1 MSDLNTI
8 LQKSRLIGEE
18 RIKEQEKDLRLL
30 DKKMQELTEQKATC
44 LEDYHAGVLK
54 REQFQEKRNEIT
66 QKFEEVKAEH
76 EVKKKE
82 MEQQIKSMNKLP
94 KDSEGLLSYSGMECL
109 TREMVE
115 AFADY
120 IKIDGK
126 MNIDIYWEFNN
137 QVAGSDDCI
146 TTG

>member
-54 REQFQEKRNEIT
+54 R
-66 QKFEEVKAEH
+66 
-76 EVKKKE
+76 
-82 MEQQIKSMNKLP
+82 
-94 KDSEGLLSYSGMECL
+94 
-109 TREMVE
+109 
-115 AFADY
+115 
-120 IKIDGK
+120 
-126 MNIDIYWEFNN
+126 
-137 QVAGSDDCI
+137 
-146 TTG
+146 

>member
-1 MSDLNTI
+1 M
-8 LQKSRLIGEE
+8 
-18 RIKEQEKDLRLL
+18 
-30 DKKMQELTEQKATC
+30 
-44 LEDYHAGVLK
+44 
-54 REQFQEKRNEIT
+54 
-66 QKFEEVKAEH
+66 KAEH